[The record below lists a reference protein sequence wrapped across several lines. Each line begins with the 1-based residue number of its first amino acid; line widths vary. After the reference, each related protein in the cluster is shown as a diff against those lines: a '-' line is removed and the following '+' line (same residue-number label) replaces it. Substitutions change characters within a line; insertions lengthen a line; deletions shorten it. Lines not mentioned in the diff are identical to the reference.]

1 MSRISITIEQRR
13 ALRWVFRSWFTN
25 VSDTTIY
32 NCFRKSTLV
41 AAPIALPISPQ
52 PADLIQLYQQA
63 STVADI
69 RDAMSL
75 NNFLNPPEEAITDA
89 IDIENE
95 QTDDALLQEIMED
108 HLQSETPEDE
118 DEAGDLVL
126 EPEYSIQDARQALKV
141 LLCFTEKQRTMNTSY
156 VRVIERYEQE
166 LQSIERDS
174 LSQGSLDR
182 WPM

>member
-1 MSRISITIEQRR
+1 MPRISITIEQRR

-52 PADLIQLYQQA
+52 LADLAQLYQQA

-75 NNFLNPPEEAITDA
+75 SNFLNPPEEAITDA

-108 HLQSETPEDE
+108 HLQSETPD
-118 DEAGDLVL
+118 D
-126 EPEYSIQDARQALKV
+126 
-141 LLCFTEKQRTMNTSY
+141 
-156 VRVIERYEQE
+156 
-166 LQSIERDS
+166 
-174 LSQGSLDR
+174 
-182 WPM
+182 